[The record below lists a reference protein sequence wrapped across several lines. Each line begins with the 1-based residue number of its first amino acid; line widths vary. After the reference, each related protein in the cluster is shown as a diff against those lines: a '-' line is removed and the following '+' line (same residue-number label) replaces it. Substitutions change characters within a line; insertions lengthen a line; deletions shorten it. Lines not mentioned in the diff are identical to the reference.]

1 MKFTLSFSADIGLL
15 SDKDIIISGQVK
27 RFNESV
33 IDPKYLL
40 KAERTF
46 FCFDNNLPFSSNMFS
61 YFKVNKSEYVVEFG

>member
-27 RFNESV
+27 RFNQSV

-46 FCFDNNLPFSSNMFS
+46 FCVDNNLPFSSNMFS
-61 YFKVNKSEYVVEFG
+61 CMLLLSFM